1 MFFNKKKE
9 EKKEISYLT
18 KIASLLIH
26 TAKIDENYTND
37 EEEIIKKTLLE
48 LGVKKNELDS
58 LMTSAKHNEEKANH
72 ILDFTREI
80 KSLDEKDKIKII
92 RSLWKIVY
100 SNKDA
105 DMYETS
111 LMRRISGLLY
121 IDSKTM
127 GDIKE
132 QIKKENS

>member
-9 EKKEISYLT
+9 EKEEVSYLT

-26 TAKIDENYTND
+26 TAKIDESYTND
-37 EEEIIKKTLLE
+37 EEEIIKRTLLE

-58 LMTSAKHNEEKANH
+58 LMTSAKQNEEKANH

-111 LMRRISGLLY
+111 LMRRLSGLLY
-121 IDSKTM
+121 VDSKTM